1 VSRQQGRYSGLET
14 GGRPVGLIGSNG
26 RLSLSQLLR
35 CETQPHLRGAPA
47 QYLWAPYARS
57 FDQMTRAA
65 AEDGVKLILIVG
77 YRDYAEQ
84 VHQKAV
90 WTARGLPDFAA
101 TPGRSTHGL
110 GVTVDIDR
118 YQPQILEWL
127 AKNAPRFGFDWPRWA
142 TVIQKRTGKPK
153 EPWHWQGING
163 WRSADSIPVFVRN
176 QALPEAHAYRDG
188 NTIWTALRPVAN
200 ALQAQIDG
208 FRDGAAHV
216 DGPGEGHAGWVPLA
230 IRAEGGFSPVRALGE
245 ALGVPVAWEE
255 GKVVLG

>member
-1 VSRQQGRYSGLET
+1 MSRQQGRYSGLET

-35 CETQPHLRGAPA
+35 CETQPQLRGAPA
-47 QYLWAPYARS
+47 QYLWAPFARS
-57 FDQMTRAA
+57 FDAMTRAA
-65 AEDGVKLILIVG
+65 AAEGVKLILIVG

-90 WTARGLPDFAA
+90 WTARGKPGNAA
-101 TPGRSTHGL
+101 APGHSNHGF
-110 GVTVDIDR
+110 GVAVDIDR
-118 YQPQILEWL
+118 HQPHVLEWL
-127 AKNAPRFGFDWPRWA
+127 QANATRFGFDHPRWA
-142 TVIQKRTGKPK
+142 GSARGAQFGR
-153 EPWHWQGING
+153 EPWHWVGING
-163 WRSADSIPVFVRN
+163 WQLPEEIPVSVSG
-176 QALPEAHAYRDG
+176 AVLPAAHAYREG
-188 NTIWTALRPVAN
+188 QTIWVALRPVAN
-200 ALQAQIDG
+200 ALGVIIDG